1 MKQFKVECEWCCL
14 LLGLNGGFQVKCNLY
29 NAAKLH
35 ITDIFFLG
43 VMCLISITEDKNKT
57 FYCVTE
63 VYSIKY
69 NNQCSV
75 MS

>member
-1 MKQFKVECEWCCL
+1 MV
-14 LLGLNGGFQVKCNLY
+14 LLGLNDGFQVKCNLY

-35 ITDIFFLG
+35 ITDIFFFG
-43 VMCLISITEDKNKT
+43 VMCLILITEDKNKT
-57 FYCVTE
+57 HCVTE